1 MSQQTRQDQVPQDR
15 FRESQVPEGQVRTA
29 HAREVRP
36 GDEHPGDAPLRDDQ
50 LRDDVDVNVAGTAA
64 PTPRDPE
71 DITTRWRD
79 IQATFVDDPR
89 AAVRHADALVAEAMD
104 RVARTMSDRRGTL
117 GHSWSEES
125 TSTEDLRTCLQ
136 GYRALLERV
145 SAIHV

>member
-1 MSQQTRQDQVPQDR
+1 MSQQTRQDQVPQ
-15 FRESQVPEGQVRTA
+15 E
-29 HAREVRP
+29 
-36 GDEHPGDAPLRDDQ
+36 L
-50 LRDDVDVNVAGTAA
+50 LRDDVDAGSADGTAGTAVA
-64 PTPRDPE
+64 TPRDPE
-71 DITTRWRD
+71 DIATRWRD

-136 GYRALLERV
+136 GYRTLLERV